1 MAYTTIDDPSEFFN
15 TILYTGDGNASG
27 ARSITGVGF
36 KPDWVW
42 IKERDNTAYHNL
54 FDSNRGVGKVLHT
67 NVTDAEGD
75 YTSYFTAFGSDG
87 FTLENN
93 PGSLNGNTD
102 TYVAWNWKANGG
114 TTSSN
119 SDGSITSTVQANTTA
134 GFSIVTYT
142 GNGTSGATIGH
153 GLNSAPEWTI
163 IKRRSDTEAWP
174 VWHTAFG
181 SAQSNVRLN
190 GTDAVDTSSSAMFNN
205 TFPTSSLITLGNG
218 NFVNTNTET
227 YVAYCFS
234 EVKGYS
240 KFGSYTGNSNAD
252 GTFVYTGF
260 KPAWIMIKHT
270 GSFGGDQQYATW
282 GIWDNKRATSNV
294 VTQATMLTANTNYQ
308 EGNRGNNSSSTLD
321 ALDMLSNGFKIRN
334 SSYEV
339 GQSGTYIYMAFAEH
353 PFVSS
358 KGVPVTAR

>member
-67 NVTDAEGD
+67 NITDAEGD

-119 SDGSITSTVQANTTA
+119 TDGSITSTVQANTTA

-142 GNGTSGATIGH
+142 GTGSNATVGH
-153 GLNSAPEWTI
+153 GLGAKPNVILLKDRAGFSWVVYHDKVASDPATDYLEFNGTI
-163 IKRRSDTEAWP
+163 AATDYAAHFNDTEP
-174 VWHTAFG
+174 TSTVF
-181 SAQSNVRLN
+181 SL
-190 GTDAVDTSSSAMFNN
+190 GTDGAVNGSSRNV
-205 TFPTSSLITLGNG
+205 I
-218 NFVNTNTET
+218 
-227 YVAYCFS
+227 AYCFA
-234 EVKGYS
+234 EIKGYS
-240 KFGSYTGNSNAD
+240 KFGSYEANDNTD
-252 GTFVYTGF
+252 GPFIYTGF
-260 KPAWIMIKHT
+260 KPAWVILKCVDST
-270 GSFGGDQQYATW
+270 GNWFLF
-282 GIWDNKRATSNV
+282 DNKRDNSNM
-294 VTQATMLTANTNYQ
+294 VTQTIYGDLNAAENTESN
-308 EGNRGNNSSSTLD
+308 GLD
-321 ALDMLSNGFKIRN
+321 FLSNGIKLRQSGSGGIN
-334 SSYEV
+334 H
-339 GQSGTYIYMAFAEH
+339 SGTYIYMAFAEH

-358 KGVPVTAR
+358 KGVPTTAR

>member
-67 NVTDAEGD
+67 NTNDAEGD
-75 YTSYFTAFGSDG
+75 YTSYHTAFGSDG

-119 SDGSITSTVQANTTA
+119 TDGSITSTVQANTTA

-142 GNGTSGATIGH
+142 GTGSNATVGH
-153 GLNSAPEWTI
+153 GLGAKPNVILLKDRAGFSWVVYHDKVASDPATDYLEFNGTI
-163 IKRRSDTEAWP
+163 AATDYAAHFNDTEP
-174 VWHTAFG
+174 TSTVF
-181 SAQSNVRLN
+181 SL
-190 GTDAVDTSSSAMFNN
+190 GTDGAVNGSSRNV
-205 TFPTSSLITLGNG
+205 I
-218 NFVNTNTET
+218 
-227 YVAYCFS
+227 AYCFA
-234 EVKGYS
+234 EKKGYS
-240 KFGSYTGNSNAD
+240 KFGSYEANDSTD
-252 GTFVYTGF
+252 GTFIYTGF
-260 KPAWIMIKHT
+260 KPAWVILKCVDST
-270 GSFGGDQQYATW
+270 GNWFLF
-282 GIWDNKRATSNV
+282 DNTRDNSNM
-294 VTQATMLTANTNYQ
+294 VTQTIYGDLNAAENTESN
-308 EGNRGNNSSSTLD
+308 GLD
-321 ALDMLSNGFKIRN
+321 FLSNGIKLRQSGSGGIN
-334 SSYEV
+334 H
-339 GQSGTYIYMAFAEH
+339 SGTYIYMAFAEH

-358 KGVPVTAR
+358 KGVPTTAR

>member
-1 MAYTTIDDPSEFFN
+1 
-15 TILYTGDGNASG
+15 
-27 ARSITGVGF
+27 
-36 KPDWVW
+36 
-42 IKERDNTAYHNL
+42 
-54 FDSNRGVGKVLHT
+54 
-67 NVTDAEGD
+67 
-75 YTSYFTAFGSDG
+75 
-87 FTLENN
+87 
-93 PGSLNGNTD
+93 
-102 TYVAWNWKANGG
+102 
-114 TTSSN
+114 
-119 SDGSITSTVQANTTA
+119 
-134 GFSIVTYT
+134 VTYT

-190 GTDAVDTSSSAMFNN
+190 GTDVVDTSSSAMFNN

-240 KFGSYTGNSNAD
+240 KFGSYTGNNSTD
-252 GTFVYTGF
+252 GVFIYTGF
-260 KPAWIMIKHT
+260 KPAWLMVKKT
-270 GSFGGDQQYATW
+270 DG
-282 GIWDNKRATSNV
+282 
-294 VTQATMLTANTNYQ
+294 TANWDITTAAISQNQ
-308 EGNRGNNSSSTLD
+308 IDERLRANLSNAEESSGYVD
-321 ALDMLSNGFKIRN
+321 FLSNGFKMRN
-334 SSYEV
+334 TNGSQNNGS
-339 GQSGTYIYMAFAEH
+339 YIYMAFAEH

>member
-67 NVTDAEGD
+67 NTNDAEGD
-75 YTSYFTAFGSDG
+75 YTSYHTAFGSDG

-119 SDGSITSTVQANTTA
+119 TDGSITSTVQANTTA

-142 GNGTSGATIGH
+142 GTGSNATVGH
-153 GLNSAPEWTI
+153 GLGAKPNVILLKDRAGFSWVVYHDKVASDPATDYLEFNGTI
-163 IKRRSDTEAWP
+163 AATDYAAHFNDTEP
-174 VWHTAFG
+174 TSTVF
-181 SAQSNVRLN
+181 SL
-190 GTDAVDTSSSAMFNN
+190 GTDGAVNGSSRNV
-205 TFPTSSLITLGNG
+205 I
-218 NFVNTNTET
+218 
-227 YVAYCFS
+227 AYCFA
-234 EVKGYS
+234 EKKGYS
-240 KFGSYTGNSNAD
+240 KFGS
-252 GTFVYTGF
+252 F
-260 KPAWIMIKHT
+260 I
-270 GSFGGDQQYATW
+270 
-282 GIWDNKRATSNV
+282 
-294 VTQATMLTANTNYQ
+294 
-308 EGNRGNNSSSTLD
+308 GNNSSDGAFVYLGFKPRWIMVKNTTQTHDNHDWIIFDSARETNNEIDTFLRAND
-321 ALDMLSNGFKIRN
+321 VTAEVTSGRNEVDFLSNGFKARA
-334 SSYEV
+334 SYGDFNGGSNHEFA
-339 GQSGTYIYMAFAEH
+339 YYAFAEH

-358 KGVPVTAR
+358 KGVPTTAF

>member
-1 MAYTTIDDPSEFFN
+1 MAYTTIDDGSEYFQ
-15 TILYTGDGNASG
+15 TALYTGNATQRNITNDGNSDLQ
-27 ARSITGVGF
+27 
-36 KPDWVW
+36 PDWVW
-42 IKERDNTAYHNL
+42 IKCRSAVESHMLY
-54 FDSNRGVGKVLHT
+54 DSSRGVTKDLRTDGT
-67 NVTDAEGD
+67 NAENTNAQGLQ
-75 YTSYFTAFGSDG
+75 AFNSDG
-87 FTLENN
+87 FQIGTLQNVN
-93 PGSLNGNTD
+93 FD
-102 TYVAWNWKANGG
+102 TKTMVAWQWKANGG

-240 KFGSYTGNSNAD
+240 KFGSYTGNGSSD
-252 GTFVYTGF
+252 GTFIYTGF
-260 KPAWIMIKHT
+260 KPAW
-270 GSFGGDQQYATW
+270 FLA
-282 GIWDNKRATSNV
+282 KRTNDSSHW
-294 VTQATMLTANTNYQ
+294 TMLDTTRNPFNLAENYFHANETNA
-308 EGNRGNNSSSTLD
+308 ENNNNQKAD
-321 ALDMLSNGFKIRN
+321 FLSNGIKLR
-334 SSYEV
+334 SSSRHND
-339 GQSGTYIYMAFAEH
+339 SGSTFIYMAFAEH

-358 KGVPVTAR
+358 EGVPVTAR